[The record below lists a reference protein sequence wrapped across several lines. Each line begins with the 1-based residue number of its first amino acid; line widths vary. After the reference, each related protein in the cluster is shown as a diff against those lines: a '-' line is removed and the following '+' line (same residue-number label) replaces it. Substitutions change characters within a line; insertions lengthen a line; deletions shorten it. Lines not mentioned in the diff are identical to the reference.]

1 MFDLK
6 KLKPRAANAGKIKN
20 PYIHYLILGL
30 FFGVGAL
37 TLVGHTFAHSLS
49 DDHDEHS
56 HSHNV
61 VNQCPSG
68 PAKTYELIFG
78 DTSVTP
84 SQLSVNKCDQINVR
98 NEGSAPIELA
108 MGPHAHH
115 IHVEGFEET
124 VLNHG
129 QLYSFRLSQLGNY
142 SIHDH
147 ENESLNSK
155 IIVND

>member
-49 DDHDEHS
+49 NNHEEDS
-56 HSHNV
+56 HHATS
-61 VNQCPSG
+61 QCVGDLS
-68 PAKTYELIFG
+68 KNFDLVFG
-78 DTSVTP
+78 DTSVSP
-84 SQLSVNKCDQINVR
+84 SQLNVNKCDQINVR
-98 NEGSAPIELA
+98 NNGSAPVELA

-115 IHVEGFEET
+115 IHIEGFEET

-129 QLYSFRLSQLGNY
+129 QSYSFRLSQLGTY
-142 SIHDH
+142 AIHDH
-147 ENESLNSK
+147 ENENLKANIEVK
-155 IIVND
+155 D